1 MGAVEAENI
10 DHQVLVNENEF
21 LPDLLHFRTVFTDP
35 EVHRKLHEN
44 HVERYSNYFGYWYKQ
59 DLFAYDSRYQAVL
72 TNGLIEASLA
82 GGWLSF
88 ILWAGSLAFI
98 LIQKFAIR

>member
-1 MGAVEAENI
+1 M
-10 DHQVLVNENEF
+10 VNENEF